1 MPMSQ
6 PTEKDRIESRRKFA
20 QAFNSTMLRI
30 WKEKILLLNVWD
42 KGTLFKSLHIN
53 TQTWNGDLSELEFG
67 QDFRTYG
74 LWQNYG
80 VGKETPR
87 GNPGDI
93 GRPKVREVR
102 PWFDR
107 KYYASTMNLR
117 DFMCESFA
125 QQYMAIFSDA
135 FSDRKLRENATIS
148 NP

>member
-1 MPMSQ
+1 MQQ
-6 PTEKDRIESRRKFA
+6 PTEKDKIESRRKFA
-20 QAFNSTMLRI
+20 RAFNSTMMRI
-30 WKEKILLLNVWD
+30 WKERIVLLDVWNE
-42 KGTLFKSLHIN
+42 GVLFKSLHIN
-53 TQTWNGDLSELEFG
+53 TGDWNDDVSELTFG

-93 GRPKVREVR
+93 GRPKVRKPR

-107 KYYASTMNLR
+107 KFFASTMNLR
-117 DFMCESFA
+117 DFLCESFA
-125 QQYMAIFSDA
+125 QQYLAMFSDA
-135 FSDRKLRENATIS
+135 FSDRKLRQQATVN